1 MDNDKEYN
9 QFKEDMF
16 IKTLVCLGIFIFFLV
31 LIISSQKRHDNL
43 CQPYIGKTIIKKQLP
58 DLLIF
63 KDDKWLKTSSAEQQ
77 WFESKVVGDT
87 LKKEECEKVVFD
99 TALF

>member
-1 MDNDKEYN
+1 MNRLQIIVLFIGLSIFWGTTLLKFLMRSLMDNDKEYN
-9 QFKEDMF
+9 Q
-16 IKTLVCLGIFIFFLV
+16 
-31 LIISSQKRHDNL
+31 
-43 CQPYIGKTIIKKQLP
+43 
-58 DLLIF
+58 F

-99 TALF
+99 PALF